1 MNCNMNCGFGDKE
14 RSTDLLQSEKYLA
27 GVYNSNL
34 LEAATPEVV
43 RCLKELLD
51 GTCSMQQQLFQDM
64 NARGWYPVTKAEEQ
78 KINQT
83 KQQNAV
89 AVTN

>member
-14 RSTDLLQSEKYLA
+14 RSTDLLQREKHLA
-27 GVYNSNL
+27 GVYNSSL

-43 RCLKELLD
+43 SCLKELLGD
-51 GTCSMQQQLFQDM
+51 TCSMQQQLFQDM

-78 KINQT
+78 KINQI